1 MISKEMKN
9 SKINFIASVSDDRIG
24 DIEAIAKSLK
34 KLGCT
39 INNVLSL
46 SGVITGSTSSEISL
60 TDLKIDGIR
69 NVEPD
74 KNLQALNKSNVGK
87 NKPAQTR

>member
-9 SKINFIASVSDDRIG
+9 PKINFIASVCDDRIG
-24 DIEAIAKSLK
+24 DIEAIASSLK

-46 SGVITGSTSSEISL
+46 SGVITGSTSAEVSL
-60 TDLKIDGIR
+60 SDLKIDGIR

-74 KNLQALNKSNVGK
+74 RNVNAFEKSNAAK
-87 NKPAQTR
+87 NKPA